1 MKKTS
6 FHLLWEEIAD
16 IAPFAAPAGLG
27 AHLSRYRDE
36 LSRWNEK
43 INLVRFSDDR
53 ELAVRHFL
61 DSLAAVAFLPFGA
74 KVVDVGSGAGFPG
87 LVIALARPDLRMM
100 LVEKRRKRAH
110 FLWHIR
116 RELGAQNV
124 EIKAIRAEHLPERA
138 FDAAT
143 GRAAAKPGQFLDLIS
158 PKVKIGGAVYCWL
171 APRDAE
177 ELPAERIENLFRY
190 TLPGEDKERA
200 LARLKVV

>member
-6 FHLLWEEIAD
+6 FHKLWEEIAKS
-16 IAPFAAPAGLG
+16 APFAAPAGLG
-27 AHLSRYRDE
+27 AHFSRYRDE

-61 DSLAAVAFLPFGA
+61 DSLAAAAFFPFGA

-87 LVIALARPDLRMM
+87 LVIALARPDLQIT
-100 LVEKRRKRAH
+100 LIEKRRKRAH

-116 RELGAQNV
+116 RELGTENV
-124 EIKAIRAEHLPERA
+124 DIKAKRAEYLSERA

-143 GRAAAKPGQFLDLIS
+143 GRAAAKPREFADLVS
-158 PKVKIGGAVYCWL
+158 PKVKIGGTVFCWL
-171 APRDAE
+171 APQDVE
-177 ELPAERIENLFRY
+177 TLPAERIEGIFRY

-200 LARLKVV
+200 LARIKVV